1 MVLNYNRPLPASIN
15 TTPQVAPFFPIN
27 IGQIVR
33 LVFQQPYNGSIV
45 GTEFA
50 TMSAAQ
56 TLATWVTNIAATDG
70 TAMFYTP
77 LFSNSKIVQSKPLQ
91 TAADSNLTYRG
102 TPEFFGM
109 GGSELSAE
117 FRAKDA
123 PSLTSMAALG
133 SFSMQNSG
141 GLSNLSAYLV
151 NQDGDVIGQGTQN
164 TSTGV
169 ITNILPINLFDFWY
183 GTMSSDGYATGT
195 VTNMG
200 LWLPPYWSDNLV
212 VIPRTP
218 TFDLRL
224 LK

>member
-1 MVLNYNRPLPASIN
+1 MNLNYNRPLPASIN
-15 TTPQVAPFFPIN
+15 TNPQVAPIFPIN

-33 LVFQQPYNGSIV
+33 LIFQQPYNGSTT
-45 GTEFA
+45 GSQFA
-50 TMSAAQ
+50 TMDAAQ

-123 PSLTSMAALG
+123 PSLTAMAYLSA
-133 SFSMQNSG
+133 FSMQNTG

-151 NQDGDVIGQGTQN
+151 NQDGDTIATGTQD
-164 TSTGV
+164 TTTGV
-169 ITNILPINLFDFWY
+169 ITNINPINLFDFWY
-183 GTMSSDGYATGT
+183 GTMSTEGYATGT

-212 VIPRTP
+212 VIPRTT